1 MSLASRR
8 CRCGFNPRRE
18 SAVVQHST
26 LGEFS
31 PPVPNFLHQIFH
43 DPVRAGFS
51 ACPKDNAK
59 YFIFMSS
66 VKEIESAISKLPRND
81 LTELESWF
89 AEFTADAWDRQ
100 IEDDARSGRL
110 DVFYQRL
117 QKENGGEPDV
127 PLNEVLDKEK
137 LS

>member
-1 MSLASRR
+1 
-8 CRCGFNPRRE
+8 
-18 SAVVQHST
+18 
-26 LGEFS
+26 
-31 PPVPNFLHQIFH
+31 
-43 DPVRAGFS
+43 
-51 ACPKDNAK
+51 
-59 YFIFMSS
+59 MSS

-117 QKENGGEPDV
+117 QKENEGEVDV
-127 PLNEVLDKEK
+127 PLNEILDKEK
-137 LS
+137 FS